1 MVITPAQLKKLI
13 DSDEAL
19 KIDRKE
25 MFEIKNDHQ
34 KKEFAKDVSAIA
46 NTPGPR
52 GFLLYGIVNDKR
64 VKGISR
70 SDFKEEQMQQ
80 VISSRCDPPVRF
92 LVYIMSASLFHL

>member
-52 GFLLYGIVNDKR
+52 GFLLYGITNDKK

-70 SDFKEEQMQQ
+70 SDFKEDCRNLYA
-80 VISSRCDPPVRF
+80 SRSGICTFGLIPIFRF
-92 LVYIMSASLFHL
+92 I